1 MPTIPTDLHL
11 ELSSLRNFVNDQI
24 NAGNPNALDGKDF
37 YEVLKRV
44 VIDAEVKPFLTPPK
58 SESEQNYYEKYRRQS
73 QEEFYKLIPDFFEYE
88 GDFYDL
94 DRLQYA
100 YKDFTRAEDFEKLF
114 MIKLLELKSINYPI
128 GEFLSFQQVD
138 NFYGQKDSI
147 DGFLY
152 QLTAKDSNCRLLQE
166 LYQFLKDWIGSQ
178 SFEHLEQSSE
188 DSKVA
193 DESESIIEQVD
204 SQEEWEKETESL
216 KGKRIKCN
224 WSMEQI
230 LQYFSYLYKEK
241 SEDGKPYVTKEQV
254 DKMFENGFKIPEYP
268 IDPLIKPNFSK
279 RYPFKNITFGIN
291 QFYSRSRIKYTDK
304 RAYFQFFSMYID
316 GYARFMTSPKVY
328 ENFSRNT
335 TKALPSRT
343 IIKWEQ
349 YLPPDSNPPKPSL

>member
-1 MPTIPTDLHL
+1 MKANSIDLHI
-11 ELSSLRNFVNDQI
+11 EISGLRNFVNDQI

-58 SESEQNYYEKYRRQS
+58 NESEQKYYDKYRLLR
-73 QEEFYKLIPDFFEYE
+73 QEEFDKLIPDFFEYD

-94 DRLQYA
+94 DRVQYA
-100 YKDFTRAEDFEKLF
+100 HKDFTRAEDFEKLF
-114 MIKLLELKSINYPI
+114 IIKLLELKSIDFPI
-128 GEFLSFQQVD
+128 GEFLSFQQFD
-138 NFYGQKDSI
+138 CFYGQKESI
-147 DGFLY
+147 DSFLY
-152 QLTAKDSNCRLLQE
+152 QLTEKDGNCHLLEDLCQV
-166 LYQFLKDWIGSQ
+166 LRDWIGSQ
-178 SFEHLEQSSE
+178 ILELLEQSSKE
-188 DSKVA
+188 SKVA
-193 DESESIIEQVD
+193 DENDSLIEQVD
-204 SQEEWEKETESL
+204 SQEQWEKETESL
-216 KGKRIKCN
+216 KGKRIKCK

-230 LQYFSYLYKEK
+230 LHYFSYLYKEK

-254 DKMFENGFKIPEYP
+254 HKIFENGFQIPDQP

-291 QFYSRSRIKYTDK
+291 KFYSISHIKYTDK
-304 RAYFQFFSMYID
+304 RAYFHFFSMYID

-335 TKALPSRT
+335 SKALPSRT
-343 IIKWEQ
+343 TIKWEY

>member
-1 MPTIPTDLHL
+1 MPTFPIDLHL
-11 ELSSLRNFVNDQI
+11 ELSNLRNFVNDQI
-24 NAGNPNALDGKDF
+24 NSENPYSLDGKEF
-37 YEVLKRV
+37 YEILKRV
-44 VIDAEVKPFLTPPK
+44 VIDAEVKPFLTFPK
-58 SESEQNYYEKYRRQS
+58 DESEINYYEKYRRQS
-73 QEEFYKLIPDFFEYE
+73 QEVFNKLIPDFFEYE
-88 GDFYDL
+88 GEFYDL
-94 DRLQYA
+94 DRVQYA
-100 YKDFTRAEDFEKLF
+100 HKDFIRAEDFERLF
-114 MIKLLELKSINYPI
+114 IIKLLELKSNNYPLR
-128 GEFLSFQQVD
+128 EFLTFQQFD
-138 NFYGQKDSI
+138 SFYGQKESI
-147 DGFLY
+147 DSFLY
-152 QLTAKDSNCRLLQE
+152 QLTEKDSNCHLLQK
-166 LYQFLKDWIGSQ
+166 LCQLLKDWIGSQ
-178 SFEHLEQSSE
+178 SLELLEQSSE
-188 DSKVA
+188 ESKVA
-193 DESESIIEQVD
+193 DESDSIIEQVD

-254 DKMFENGFKIPEYP
+254 DKMFENGFKIPDHP

-291 QFYSRSRIKYTDK
+291 QFYTRSRIKYTDK

-316 GYARFMTSPKVY
+316 GYARFMASPKVY

-335 TKALPSRT
+335 SKALPSRT